1 MSMSMNKLSKWEIKD
16 IEELLEEEPELVEK
30 TSENLKKLIQKL
42 YIEADDMFSECMRLE
57 SKAEAIRK
65 YMENR

>member
-1 MSMSMNKLSKWEIKD
+1 MSMNKLSKWEIKD

-57 SKAEAIRK
+57 SKAETIRK